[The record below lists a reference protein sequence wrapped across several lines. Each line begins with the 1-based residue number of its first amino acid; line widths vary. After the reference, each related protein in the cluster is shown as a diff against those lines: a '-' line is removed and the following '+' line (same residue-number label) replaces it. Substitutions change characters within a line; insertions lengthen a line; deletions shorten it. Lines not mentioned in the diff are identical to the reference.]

1 MRLLVRGTLGVLFL
15 LGTARIGYAAGCDP
29 HGTDMAAVDA
39 ARAQVS
45 SQCMCD
51 HTDSPTTNHGQYV
64 SCAAGVAQAQTT
76 ASTNPLPNNCKGYVK
91 KCAAKS
97 TCGKGSTAVTCCV
110 LKSDGVTIK
119 CKTKKDSA
127 HCPTDRGAVVGV
139 CASCCDACPAPGS
152 GPTCP

>member
-64 SCAAGVAQAQTT
+64 SCAAGVAEEMPWAYKDV
-76 ASTNPLPNNCKGYVK
+76 ADVVEVVDRAGLARRVVKLKPLVVVKG
-91 KCAAKS
+91 
-97 TCGKGSTAVTCCV
+97 
-110 LKSDGVTIK
+110 
-119 CKTKKDSA
+119 
-127 HCPTDRGAVVGV
+127 
-139 CASCCDACPAPGS
+139 
-152 GPTCP
+152 